1 MSQKCLEWRGDRPK
15 RKAVNAFLEE
25 VGWKDHGVYRAKR
38 RKATTIDLTKDSQ
51 PTPKRS
57 TSLGDKMREASRIYK
72 LHKGKTTEITWEQ
85 AKSQA
90 FAKKSPAGGPPP
102 PAPKKK
108 RKASDLREQGEGQIK
123 GTRRTKSKPGDNPRP
138 AKAPGLGWW
147 TGDKDREPPKKKRK
161 VLVPATPS
169 PPSSP
174 RRVLVPATPSPPSS
188 PVPARRPRDKRRS
201 EDLPDERHKGKEKS
215 RRREEIVIPDS
226 QPPIRKESVRQLPS
240 PTVSQKGDDYS
251 FTPQKGH
258 PLLGVGLK
266 KKQKESTAAPTPTAS
281 KHSISRD
288 DPFYHYALALRGY
301 RPSGQ
306 PAKTKKE
313 KELVQ
318 KTIAN
323 FEKNHPAETAR
334 VKAQNPNPVLPKQK
348 GGSKRR

>member
-1 MSQKCLEWRGDRPK
+1 MSQKCLEWRGERPK
-15 RKAVNAFLEE
+15 RKAINAFLGE
-25 VGWKDHGVYRAKR
+25 VGWKDHGVYRSKR
-38 RKATTIDLTKDSQ
+38 RKTTTIDLTKDSQ
-51 PTPKRS
+51 PSQKRS
-57 TSLGDKMREASRIYK
+57 TSLGEKMREASRIYK

-90 FAKKSPAGGPPP
+90 FGKKNPAGGPPP
-102 PAPKKK
+102 AAPKKK
-108 RKASDLREQGEGQIK
+108 RRASDLREQGEGMVK
-123 GTRRTKSKPGDNPRP
+123 HSRRSKSKPGDNPRP
-138 AKAPGLGWW
+138 AKAPGIGWW

-188 PVPARRPRDKRRS
+188 PRPARRPRDKRRS
-201 EDLPDERHKGKEKS
+201 DDLPDERHKGKEKAA
-215 RRREEIVIPDS
+215 RRREEIEIPDS
-226 QPPIRKESVRQLPS
+226 QPPIRREPVRQLPS
-240 PTVSQKGDDYS
+240 PTVSQREDDYE
-251 FTPQKGH
+251 FTPQKSS

-266 KKQKESTAAPTPTAS
+266 KKKQPSPSSGSNNT
-281 KHSISRD
+281 ISRD
-288 DPFYHYALALRGY
+288 DPFYPYALALRGY
-301 RPSGQ
+301 RPSGA

-334 VKAQNPNPVLPKQK
+334 IKKQNPTPVLPKEK
-348 GGSKRR
+348 ANRRR

>member
-1 MSQKCLEWRGDRPK
+1 MSQKCLEWRGERPK
-15 RKAVNAFLEE
+15 RKDINAFLGE
-25 VGWKDHGVYRAKR
+25 VGWKDHGVYRSKR
-38 RKATTIDLTKDSQ
+38 RKTATIDLTKDSQ
-51 PTPKRS
+51 PSQKRS

-90 FAKKSPAGGPPP
+90 FGKKNPAGGPPP

-108 RKASDLREQGEGQIK
+108 RRASDLREQGEGMVK
-123 GTRRTKSKPGDNPRP
+123 ATRRTKSKPGDNPRP

-147 TGDKDREPPKKKRK
+147 TGDKDREPPKKR
-161 VLVPATPS
+161 
-169 PPSSP
+169 
-174 RRVLVPATPSPPSS
+174 RRVLVPATPSPPASPRRVIVPATPSPPSS
-188 PVPARRPRDKRRS
+188 PQPARRPRDKRRS
-201 EDLPDERHKGKEKS
+201 DDLPDERHKGKEKTG

-226 QPPIRKESVRQLPS
+226 QPPIRKETVRQLSS
-240 PTVSQKGDDYS
+240 PTVSQKGDDYE
-251 FTPQKGH
+251 FTPQKSS

-266 KKQKESTAAPTPTAS
+266 KKQPAPSSGSNNT
-281 KHSISRD
+281 ISRD
-288 DPFYHYALALRGY
+288 DPFYPYALALRGY
-301 RPSGQ
+301 RPSGA

-334 VKAQNPNPVLPKQK
+334 IKKQNPTPVLPKEK
-348 GGSKRR
+348 ANRRR